1 MASRMKTL
9 LVMGATLGRLPK
21 ADLRRLEDAGERP
34 RTLLLEDELSAD
46 VLDATHFAHLP
57 RLLKLLYRRLPGWL
71 AQTLEALRLRR
82 RYDVVVTWDDRI
94 ALLYAFLLGLIRS
107 RSRHVAIVSWMGPA
121 KKGSMLRRV
130 QKHVD
135 RVVVWTRFHRDMLAE
150 LYGIAFQ
157 RLALVPY
164 WVDERFFAP
173 AAIEQDM
180 ICAVGD
186 SKRDYRTLLD
196 ALADQPTPCRI
207 VTQATRQQDAVGD
220 WGVTGQVLGNAS
232 SSLENVI
239 IGAASPSE
247 LRDVYARSRF
257 VVVPLFPSLRDHG
270 ITSVFEAMAMGKAVI
285 CTQTDGLTGMVED
298 GVTGILVP
306 PGNPDALRAAIQR
319 LWEQP
324 ELAQRLGMAGRKHVE
339 AYNRLDLFVAA
350 VRQAVADVAPHGRQ
364 ASGAGES
371 AIIQGALRGSATD
384 QPLMSAPTRAN

>member
-1 MASRMKTL
+1 
-9 LVMGATLGRLPK
+9 
-21 ADLRRLEDAGERP
+21 
-34 RTLLLEDELSAD
+34 
-46 VLDATHFAHLP
+46 
-57 RLLKLLYRRLPGWL
+57 
-71 AQTLEALRLRR
+71 
-82 RYDVVVTWDDRI
+82 
-94 ALLYAFLLGLIRS
+94 
-107 RSRHVAIVSWMGPA
+107 
-121 KKGSMLRRV
+121 
-130 QKHVD
+130 
-135 RVVVWTRFHRDMLAE
+135 
-150 LYGIAFQ
+150 
-157 RLALVPY
+157 
-164 WVDERFFAP
+164 
-173 AAIEQDM
+173 
-180 ICAVGD
+180 
-186 SKRDYRTLLD
+186 
-196 ALADQPTPCRI
+196 
-207 VTQATRQQDAVGD
+207 
-220 WGVTGQVLGNAS
+220 QVLGNAS